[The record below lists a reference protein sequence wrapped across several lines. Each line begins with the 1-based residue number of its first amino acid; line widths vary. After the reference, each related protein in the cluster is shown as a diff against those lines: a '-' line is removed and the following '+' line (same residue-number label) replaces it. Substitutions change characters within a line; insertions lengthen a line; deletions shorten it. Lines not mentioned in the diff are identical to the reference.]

1 MQIIEETPIYKYAIR
16 LLAPRDYSRHKLK
29 EKLISREFDRD
40 QIDPILDLLEEKQY
54 LNEERYAKG
63 KIRGYIFR
71 RKGPY
76 YIEQKLK
83 MEKIKDIAEYINQVV
98 IESEVDWQ
106 SIAEEIVLKEKKNQE
121 LTYPLRSKI
130 FSKLVS
136 RGFSIDIINAA
147 LNKN

>member
-1 MQIIEETPIYKYAIR
+1 
-16 LLAPRDYSRHKLK
+16 
-29 EKLISREFDRD
+29 
-40 QIDPILDLLEEKQY
+40 
-54 LNEERYAKG
+54 
-63 KIRGYIFR
+63 
-71 RKGPY
+71 
-76 YIEQKLK
+76 
-83 MEKIKDIAEYINQVV
+83 MEKIKDIAEYINQIV